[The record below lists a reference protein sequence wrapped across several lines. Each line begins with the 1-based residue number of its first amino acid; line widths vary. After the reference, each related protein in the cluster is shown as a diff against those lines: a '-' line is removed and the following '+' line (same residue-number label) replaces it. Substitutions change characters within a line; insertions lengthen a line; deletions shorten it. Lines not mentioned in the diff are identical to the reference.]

1 MKWPEVPLSKVA
13 EINPSRPRNLGI
25 KDDQPVSF
33 VPMPAVSEQTAAIEH
48 PDMHPDMRPYVD
60 VKKGFTYFEENDVL
74 LAKITPCMENGKS
87 AMASGLIDGV
97 GFGSTEFHVI
107 RSNQFLLL
115 PKYVHYFVRQQS
127 FRNNAK
133 ARMRGAVGQQRVP
146 KNFLNDTIIPLPP
159 ISEQHRIV
167 EILDQADRLRKLRA
181 DADAKAQRILPA
193 LFIKMFGDPVANRKN
208 WPIEKFGNVGTLER
222 GKSKHRPRNDPVL
235 LGGTHPLIQTGDV
248 ANSGGRISN
257 YTQTY
262 SDVGLSQS
270 RMWPSGT
277 LCITIAANIAKTGI
291 LEFDA
296 CFPDSIVGFHPD
308 PYVTT
313 EYVQSWLW
321 FLQPV
326 LENSAP
332 QAAQKNINLQVLRAL
347 PIPIPP
353 KKLQKKFSKQ
363 ANDLNNQENNMQ
375 KVSSSIEKIFRSL
388 LYRAFTGN
396 LTASWREAHMKE
408 LLQEMKIQAKALAS

>member
-1 MKWPEVPLSKVA
+1 MRDPRNIPDKSFMYVDISAIDRDLKVINSAPEILGA
-13 EINPSRPRNLGI
+13 DAPSRARKEIRKGDILVSTVRPNLNT
-25 KDDQPVSF
+25 VAL
-33 VPMPAVSEQTAAIEH
+33 VPPELDGHIASTGFCVLRPNRAVTEGQYLFYFTTTPYFIGRLTGKVRGAHYPAVS
-48 PDMHPDMRPYVD
+48 DSD
-60 VKKGFTYFEENDVL
+60 VKAV
-74 LAKITPCMENGKS
+74 KIS
-87 AMASGLIDGV
+87 
-97 GFGSTEFHVI
+97 
-107 RSNQFLLL
+107 
-115 PKYVHYFVRQQS
+115 
-127 FRNNAK
+127 
-133 ARMRGAVGQQRVP
+133 
-146 KNFLNDTIIPLPP
+146 LPP
-159 ISEQHRIV
+159 ISEQRRIV

-181 DADAKAQRILPA
+181 DANAKARHILPA
-193 LFIKMFGDPVANRKN
+193 LFIEMFGDPVANRKK
-208 WPIEKFGNVGTLER
+208 WPIEKLGIVGILER
-222 GKSKHRPRNDPVL
+222 GKSKHRPMNDPIL
-235 LGGTHPLIQTGDV
+235 LGGIHPLIQTGDV

-296 CFPDSIVGFHPD
+296 CFPDSIVGFHPG

-321 FLQPV
+321 FLQLV

-332 QAAQKNINLQVLRAL
+332 QAAQKNINLQVLRSL

-353 KKLQKKFSKQ
+353 KQLQEKFSRQ
-363 ANDLNNQENNMQ
+363 TIQLNQQ
-375 KVSSSIEKIFRSL
+375 KSKMRKESRKIEL
-388 LYRAFTGN
+388 LLKCLQHRAFTGD

-408 LLQEMKIQAKALAS
+408 LLQEMERQSSYLEPMK